1 MGLCPGEGLC
11 GGDPWG
17 EKFIV
22 LIKRGTGAQGCLDQ
36 TWGLREGGGGN
47 ALFRKPFLMPTAF
60 PIFSVW
66 VQVGG
71 FISKELR
78 EQRGAK

>member
-22 LIKRGTGAQGCLDQ
+22 LIKRGTGTQGCLDQ

-47 ALFRKPFLMPTAF
+47 ALFCKPFLMPTAF